1 MTPRRLVATLLVIL
15 VALLAGLTVSCDWSK
30 RTVVDMGL
38 IDSPA
43 PAPLVDEVVCDGSRG
58 STCSTSTLALVLTPA
73 LTAAAS
79 RPGSIVR
86 LWMQGST
93 VERTRIVWTATSVKP
108 QRSGRR
114 AVQDEESRW
123 IAKSLRDALSA
134 ARPSLGCHAFRS
146 PIAETVTRVSL
157 ATAPPD
163 AERWIMIVSDGLEVS
178 DFANFECAKLPRAST
193 FVQSLQRKLVLGPA
207 TLAGIHVRMCF
218 LDLAPID
225 GGRCPMTV
233 ARAIDVRALWAA
245 ALAAAGSRDVQ
256 VTDGAPTLS
265 NEVPQNQKENN
276 Q

>member
-15 VALLAGLTVSCDWSK
+15 VALLAGLSASCDWSK

-43 PAPLVDEVVCDGSRG
+43 PAPLVEKIVCDGSRG
-58 STCSTSTLALVLTPA
+58 STCAASMLALVLTPA

-123 IAKSLRDALSA
+123 VAKSLRDAVLA
-134 ARPSLGCHAFRS
+134 AGPSLGCLRG
-146 PIAETVTRVSL
+146 SL
-157 ATAPPD
+157 ADRGDPNPRVFGDRTAGRRTLGRGR
-163 AERWIMIVSDGLEVS
+163 ERRPEGFGLRTSSAGVASCMWVCAVSSEQS
-178 DFANFECAKLPRAST
+178 RA
-193 FVQSLQRKLVLGPA
+193 VA
-207 TLAGIHVRMCF
+207 TSLAGIHIRMCF
-218 LDLAPID
+218 LDLAP
-225 GGRCPMTV
+225 V
-233 ARAIDVRALWAA
+233 
-245 ALAAAGSRDVQ
+245 
-256 VTDGAPTLS
+256 DGAGIP
-265 NEVPQNQKENN
+265 
-276 Q
+276 